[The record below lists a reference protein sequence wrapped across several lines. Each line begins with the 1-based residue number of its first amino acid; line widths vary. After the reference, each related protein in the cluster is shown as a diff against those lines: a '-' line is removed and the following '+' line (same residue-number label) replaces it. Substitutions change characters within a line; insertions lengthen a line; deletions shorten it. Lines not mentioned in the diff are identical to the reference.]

1 MGWFSNLCSKVGNAV
16 KETAKATVKAVGKGL
31 AWAREKASQACDW
44 IAEKGDKFIDDVKE
58 TYQKVKPFLQK
69 VRPWMDAVA
78 ATVSTAGFPW
88 LGGAIAGT
96 GKVLDILF
104 TLENSPVAHKLEE
117 ALRGVIK
124 LAQFIKQRHLTPE
137 ELKEAQQYQQ
147 AFTNAEQMNLS
158 EEEKRSFQLM
168 QMLNNY
174 AIIKVQLRDVLEMGV
189 GDFQQYLRLRAVQ
202 KLLDEADHKLTTTA
216 NLEQIHADDVFLINT
231 AQQLLETAELSENDT
246 LKLNDITTERF
257 GKALIP
263 FVFEELILVWVQKQ
277 TELEKAWK
285 ECSQEVAKDKVLKN
299 RLEVAKRVSD
309 LTAEEAKV
317 YNELLPRLTGLE
329 TKLYRLDKERRS
341 MKSYVYAAE
350 GFMQILEKDEGLLQA
365 EDKDYL
371 IDDSAEIASII
382 MKVAQSNVDWDMLT
396 ADEQSL
402 ITDYANIFEQ
412 EGKARAEH
420 LAQEIGMEM
429 VA

>member
-147 AFTNAEQMNLS
+147 AFANAEQMNLS

-216 NLEQIHADDVFLINT
+216 NLEQINADDVFLINT

-309 LTAEEAKV
+309 LTAEEVKV

-329 TKLYRLDKERRS
+329 TKLHRLDKERRS

-396 ADEQSL
+396 PDEQSL

>member
-69 VRPWMDAVA
+69 VRPWMDAAA
-78 ATVSTAGFPW
+78 ATVSLAGFPW

-147 AFTNAEQMNLS
+147 AFANAEQMNLS

-216 NLEQIHADDVFLINT
+216 NLEQINADDVFLINT

-329 TKLYRLDKERRS
+329 TKLHRLDKERRS

-396 ADEQSL
+396 PDEQSL

>member
-78 ATVSTAGFPW
+78 ATVSLAGFPW

-147 AFTNAEQMNLS
+147 AFANAEQMNLS

-216 NLEQIHADDVFLINT
+216 NLEQINADDVFLINT

-329 TKLYRLDKERRS
+329 TKLHRLDKERRS